1 MKNIENRKS
10 VLFKGVL
17 SAVDKDLKLF
27 DKREALIVSL
37 TFEKTFELV
46 NRLVDSELRKS
57 YLKKSKVKSKTP
69 SSRLDSIK

>member
-10 VLFKGVL
+10 ILFKGVL

-27 DKREALIVSL
+27 DKREAQIVSL

-57 YLKKSKVKSKTP
+57 YMKKSKFKSKTP